1 MVVYDIQIL
10 YPIPTYVNTTKINPL
25 YKTLFWTFVSETA
38 ILATNGTILEHEYLF
53 MQPVADRGI
62 FKKSENLEKKQKNKI
77 ALRSKM
83 RYSLRLREQR
93 ETKGGSQ
100 DSQVSF
106 WEQRAPKCS
115 LIYFLA
121 I

>member
-38 ILATNGTILEHEYLF
+38 ILAINGTILEHEYLF

-62 FKKSENLEKKQKNKI
+62 FKKSKNLEKKKLLWGAKWDTVWGSENKGRPKVAVRTARSVSENKELLS
-77 ALRSKM
+77 AL
-83 RYSLRLREQR
+83 
-93 ETKGGSQ
+93 
-100 DSQVSF
+100 
-106 WEQRAPKCS
+106 
-115 LIYFLA
+115 
-121 I
+121 

>member
-62 FKKSENLEKKQKNKI
+62 FKKSENLKKNKNCFE
-77 ALRSKM
+77 
-83 RYSLRLREQR
+83 EQNEIQSEAQR
-93 ETKGGSQ
+93 TKG
-100 DSQVSF
+100 D
-106 WEQRAPKCS
+106 QRWQS
-115 LIYFLA
+115 G
-121 I
+121 